1 MLYGY
6 DAGVLGGFQETKQ
19 FRDAIGNPQGSYTIP
34 LIASSYN
41 LAAGVMS
48 LCTSFFAMQLGRK
61 RTILLGNLFICIGAV
76 LQASSYSVAQILV
89 GRIVTGSGIGCIA
102 SSVPTYMAEMSL
114 EASERGPEVS
124 YQLALLISG
133 VALAYWIDLGFVQGL
148 EAHPWLWRVPLAMQ
162 SCFAI
167 FSTCLLA
174 FLPDTPRWYYARGRY
189 DEADRCLARLYA
201 LPVEHEQ
208 VQQVREEVLGSLKE
222 EESDSSSFNFWL
234 LFWDNSEL
242 QFGRRL
248 RTSFLILWAQQF
260 LGNIFSLASGDR
272 RGVANSVRHQHA
284 RLLQH
289 PDLLQPRL
297 LAHALRHPRGRN
309 EHHLRNRLLPTHL
322 VHREA
327 RPPRHDVLVRT
338 RLRRLHAHLRRP
350 HDCGEP
356 DDRHQLVRRSLHH
369 PLQRRLRLRL
379 AGNVLDLRPRNRAPP
394 LPSRRR
400 QPRRRRRVVLDLGDG
415 LRRRNRNF
423 SRWPQDL
430 HLAAGVLFPGSG
442 VRLVLLP

>member
-1 MLYGY
+1 MVGLRQLEGKALYKTMSAACGAAFMLYGY

-260 LGNIFSLASGDR
+260 LGKISPS
-272 RGVANSVRHQHA
+272 ANS
-284 RLLQH
+284 
-289 PDLLQPRL
+289 
-297 LAHALRHPRGRN
+297 N
-309 EHHLRNRLLPTHL
+309 
-322 VHREA
+322 
-327 RPPRHDVLVRT
+327 
-338 RLRRLHAHLRRP
+338 
-350 HDCGEP
+350 
-356 DDRHQLVRRSLHH
+356 
-369 PLQRRLRLRL
+369 
-379 AGNVLDLRPRNRAPP
+379 
-394 LPSRRR
+394 
-400 QPRRRRRVVLDLGDG
+400 
-415 LRRRNRNF
+415 
-423 SRWPQDL
+423 
-430 HLAAGVLFPGSG
+430 
-442 VRLVLLP
+442 

>member
-1 MLYGY
+1 MVGLKRLEGKALYKTMSAACGAAFMLYGY
-6 DAGVLGGFQETKQ
+6 DAGVLGGFQETPQ
-19 FRDAIGNPQGSYTIP
+19 FRDAIGNPKGSFTIP

-61 RTILLGNLFICIGAV
+61 RTILLGNLLICIGAV

-148 EAHPWLWRVPLAMQ
+148 EAHPWLWRIPLAMQ

-174 FLPDTPRWYYARGRY
+174 FLPDTPRWYYARGRF

-208 VQQVREEVLGSLKE
+208 VQQVREEVLASLKE

-260 LGNIFSLASGDR
+260 LGKIS
-272 RGVANSVRHQHA
+272 
-284 RLLQH
+284 
-289 PDLLQPRL
+289 
-297 LAHALRHPRGRN
+297 
-309 EHHLRNRLLPTHL
+309 
-322 VHREA
+322 
-327 RPPRHDVLVRT
+327 
-338 RLRRLHAHLRRP
+338 
-350 HDCGEP
+350 
-356 DDRHQLVRRSLHH
+356 
-369 PLQRRLRLRL
+369 
-379 AGNVLDLRPRNRAPP
+379 
-394 LPSRRR
+394 PSA
-400 QPRRRRRVVLDLGDG
+400 DSD
-415 LRRRNRNF
+415 
-423 SRWPQDL
+423 
-430 HLAAGVLFPGSG
+430 
-442 VRLVLLP
+442 